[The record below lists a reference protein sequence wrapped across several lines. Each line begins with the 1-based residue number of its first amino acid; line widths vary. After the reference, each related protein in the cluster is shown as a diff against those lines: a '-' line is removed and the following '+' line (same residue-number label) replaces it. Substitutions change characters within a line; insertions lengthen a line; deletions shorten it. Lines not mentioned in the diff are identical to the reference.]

1 MEASPSTEGARVH
14 TRPGDA
20 GTSVL
25 ALSGRLDAASLAGI
39 WTEAIAAA
47 ERGATGGLEVDAAG
61 VSYCDGA
68 GAALFVALERRVL
81 AAGGR
86 YRLAGLR
93 EEYRQLVD
101 MIAPATVPPRPSR
114 KPPVIERLG
123 RATVEFGTTLRAL
136 VVYVGHVT
144 VALVGVVRRPRTLR
158 LKDAFAV
165 AEAAGI
171 GATPIIALVGLLLG
185 LILAFQSAIP
195 MRQFGAEVFVADLL
209 GISTIRELGALM
221 AAILLAARSGSAFA
235 AELGTMKVNEEIDA
249 LATMGLEP
257 VRFLV
262 VPRVVAAVAMVPV
275 LTMLMSFWIL
285 VGGALVMGTLGI
297 PLVTYVNRIAAIVD
311 FGDLVGGLF
320 KALFFGVVVAAV
332 GCLRGLQTGT
342 GAGAVGASA
351 TSAVVSGI
359 VLIAVVDGVFAIVF
373 YVLGI

>member
-1 MEASPSTEGARVH
+1 MEAASRSAGA
-14 TRPGDA
+14 
-20 GTSVL
+20 
-25 ALSGRLDAASLAGI
+25 
-39 WTEAIAAA
+39 E
-47 ERGATGGLEVDAAG
+47 LEVDASS
-61 VSYCDGA
+61 VEYCDGA
-68 GAALFVALERRVL
+68 GAALFVALERRVV
-81 AAGGR
+81 ASGGR
-86 YRLAGLR
+86 YHMTGLR
-93 EEYRQLVD
+93 EEYRRLVE
-101 MIAPATVPPRPSR
+101 MITPSQTASSGAAR
-114 KPPVIERLG
+114 KPPWIERLG
-123 RATVEFGTTLRAL
+123 RSFFELVATMRAL
-136 VVYVGHVT
+136 IVYVGHVT
-144 VALVGVVRRPRTLR
+144 VALAGVVRHPRSLR
-158 LKDAFAV
+158 LKDTFAV

-171 GATPIIALVGLLLG
+171 GATPIIGLVGLLLG

-195 MRQFGAEVFVADLL
+195 MRQFGAQVFVADLL

-221 AAILLAARSGSAFA
+221 AAILLTARSGSAFA

-275 LTMLMSFWIL
+275 LTMLMSFSIL

-297 PLVTYVNRIAAIVD
+297 PLVTYVNRIAAIVG
-311 FGDLVGGLF
+311 FGDLFGGLF

-359 VLIAVVDGVFAIVF
+359 VLIAVVDGMFAVAF